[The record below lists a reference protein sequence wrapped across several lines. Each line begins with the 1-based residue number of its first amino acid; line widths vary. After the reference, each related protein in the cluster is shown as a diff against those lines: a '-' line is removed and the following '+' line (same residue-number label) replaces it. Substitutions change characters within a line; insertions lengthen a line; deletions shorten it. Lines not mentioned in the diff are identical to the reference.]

1 MVRNLKFIGFMPN
14 IIECIDFI
22 PSKYKTHNTF
32 INKAMHLLCTP
43 VVVSALFFSSA
54 FPDLSTGLVTSTFF
68 LHTIGHFLEG
78 TLN

>member
-1 MVRNLKFIGFMPN
+1 
-14 IIECIDFI
+14 
-22 PSKYKTHNTF
+22 
-32 INKAMHLLCTP
+32 MHLLCTP